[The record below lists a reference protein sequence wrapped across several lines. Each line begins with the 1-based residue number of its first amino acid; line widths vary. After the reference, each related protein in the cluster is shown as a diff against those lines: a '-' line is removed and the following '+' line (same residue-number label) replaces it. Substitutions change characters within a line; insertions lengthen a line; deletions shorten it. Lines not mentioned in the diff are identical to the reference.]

1 MGGWS
6 EKEYL
11 IGYDKYSSNTYSNNQ
26 GDLLGNSGDKDVHH
40 KHIRMMETHKY
51 LKESCYYRIECI
63 AVTFLA
69 VFMVR
74 RPLNSAALATTT
86 HRKPKRVSDRTSTQ
100 VRAQMVNKC
109 RIKMIQRELYNV
121 RDTP

>member
-26 GDLLGNSGDKDVHH
+26 GDLLGNFGDKDVHH
-40 KHIRMMETHKY
+40 KRIRMMETQKY
-51 LKESCYYRIECI
+51 LKESCYYRIECTAI
-63 AVTFLA
+63 TFLA

-74 RPLNSAALATTT
+74 RPLNRAALATTT
-86 HRKPKRVSDRTSTQ
+86 HKKPKRVSDKTSTQ

-109 RIKMIQRELYNV
+109 RIKMVQRELYNV

>member
-40 KHIRMMETHKY
+40 KRIRMMETQKY
-51 LKESCYYRIECI
+51 LKESCYHRIECT
-63 AVTFLA
+63 VTIFLA
-69 VFMVR
+69 TFMLM
-74 RPLNSAALATTT
+74 RPLDSVVLATTT
-86 HRKPKRVSDRTSTQ
+86 HKKLERVSDRTNTQ
-100 VRAQMVNKC
+100 VRLQMINKC
-109 RIKMIQRELYNV
+109 RIKMGQREIYNV
-121 RDTP
+121 RDPP

>member
-40 KHIRMMETHKY
+40 KRIRMMGT
-51 LKESCYYRIECI
+51 
-63 AVTFLA
+63 
-69 VFMVR
+69 
-74 RPLNSAALATTT
+74 
-86 HRKPKRVSDRTSTQ
+86 
-100 VRAQMVNKC
+100 
-109 RIKMIQRELYNV
+109 
-121 RDTP
+121 